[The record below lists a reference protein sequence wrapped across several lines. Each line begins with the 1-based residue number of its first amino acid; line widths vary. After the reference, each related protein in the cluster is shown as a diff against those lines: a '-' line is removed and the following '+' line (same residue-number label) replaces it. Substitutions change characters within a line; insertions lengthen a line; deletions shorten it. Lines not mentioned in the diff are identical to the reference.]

1 MPGAPSIVQI
11 FFSANPY
18 SSYSQII
25 RDNQFSLR
33 SRYIVITTALSAL
46 LNLYLRSVSTVRLL
60 KKRLARRHT
69 GQKCHCSVLFAVAV
83 LYIRHIWSISVL
95 IPTIVSSLHET
106 ANLTRIFSLVFF
118 SSSECWEVFWAD
130 SFLFSKLR
138 VWMLPWTL
146 ADD

>member
-1 MPGAPSIVQI
+1 MPGAPSNMQI

-69 GQKCHCSVLFAVAV
+69 GRSAAALYCSPSHVAV

-106 ANLTRIFSLVFF
+106 ANLTCIFSLVFF
-118 SSSECWEVFWAD
+118 LSSEC
-130 SFLFSKLR
+130 
-138 VWMLPWTL
+138 
-146 ADD
+146 